1 MNLWRKLYIK
11 YNIID
16 NIGNIELSSY
26 WKLYHHYSNDD
37 KWHLESYTN
46 VYNIYTIKDFWYFYN
61 NKMML
66 NNNMFFLM
74 RNDIKPIY
82 ECDENKN
89 GGYWSFKIDNND
101 IYKVWTQLSLYLVS
115 DKLSKNKDNIIN
127 GITLSTKKNAKKKFY
142 IVKIWNCDKEY
153 KSIDNINHSII
164 NNRSKNIM
172 YNSFF

>member
-1 MNLWRKLYIK
+1 
-11 YNIID
+11 
-16 NIGNIELSSY
+16 
-26 WKLYHHYSNDD
+26 
-37 KWHLESYTN
+37 
-46 VYNIYTIKDFWYFYN
+46 
-61 NKMML
+61 MML

-142 IVKIWNCDKEY
+142 IVKIWNCDKKY
-153 KSIDNINHSII
+153 KSIDNINYSII